1 MAKKMGIG
9 APPGKRDQAQT
20 VHEQQTVNTQKRDSR
35 AEVDLNFKVSAEF
48 RREFKTWAAA
58 HDMSQKAVL
67 EAAFDLLKKSHI

>member
-9 APPGKRDQAQT
+9 APPGKSDQVQK
-20 VHEQQTVNTQKRDSR
+20 VHDQQSVNTHKRESR

-48 RREFKTWAAA
+48 RREFKMWSAA

-67 EAAFDLLKKSHI
+67 ETAFDLLKKSHI